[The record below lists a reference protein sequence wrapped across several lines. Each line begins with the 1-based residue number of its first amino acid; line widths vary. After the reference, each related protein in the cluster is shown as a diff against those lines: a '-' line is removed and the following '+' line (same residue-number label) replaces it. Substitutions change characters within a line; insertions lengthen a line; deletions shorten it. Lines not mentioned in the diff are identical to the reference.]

1 MMKEIKKKAVASLI
15 VFMLVFSNFATL
27 GTALVSYAVEPDE
40 DVNYSA
46 QFVMISNTDNENGS
60 TDETNAIPKL
70 ETESANANAEV
81 GAAQI
86 QGRIGDQG
94 TADGVPSGED
104 ATQDSPVDVPNG
116 DNASSVTEDSPVE
129 ATNGD
134 NASNVTEDSPV
145 EVTNGGDEANVTDD
159 SSNKEETSSNAT
171 SETQN
176 NVANTEAQPSE
187 SETVENASSEQV
199 LQNGLAI
206 EITVGVKST
215 GYLKNAK
222 IDIKDLANQI
232 FKLKDNISLGEYIQS
247 IEDGKIKLRQIS
259 GGTEVKVYIPI
270 ELKNE
275 GTVDIARLQSGV
287 ELSLLGT
294 HVDSEGNETIITKS
308 VKPVLELSND
318 MNLVVGSNVEKFIPY
333 SKDGSKEALVLLKIT
348 LGTDSKNEL
357 PIKDSSLE
365 VAIPGVEGAGIK
377 DVNVSAISTG
387 FTNGLLN
394 GDTLFTVENWSYEN
408 GIVYINVNNAEKE
421 GKYQMNTGNDEYIIS
436 YKYEDYSDVT
446 SGKLNATV
454 SAKANIFSGKGTKE
468 ISNSIDK
475 EYDLSQANSNIVT
488 YDVTRKTQN
497 ISKGYLYANANAE
510 EPEYEVLYESAF
522 DVNISRVDL
531 VKSVQINEGTEY
543 FVDDYSNGYS
553 TSTDAGENTYYNKI
567 RVNKDNLVSIIG
579 ETGNFEILLEDGTQ
593 LIQLNKDT
601 VDDGD
606 GYITVEFGDNRIG
619 KIVMRINNPVGEGIL
634 NIVATKAIE
643 KCTYEKVDLAMFRSM
658 QESFTGSA
666 ELEEGIVTDM
676 PVRTIETNLTETSTG
691 ATISLSRTDLSTLV
705 NNEDVEMTLSLNNS
719 NVNSDVYKNPVFELV
734 FPREVKNVNIKDMNL
749 LYGNDE
755 LEIANVETLRDQEDR
770 VVIKITL
777 RGTQTKYTLGD
788 SDKGATVILKADM
801 ETNMYTASKK
811 EKLVM
816 NYYNEDAT
824 NYVLSSDWNMLTSPS
839 AYLLTG
845 SQGQY
850 DTDLNIVA
858 PNGFVNAQMISNY
871 KDNASL
877 ISVDQGRKEDTIA
890 TFADSRTAEMKM
902 ILINNTDEEM
912 HDVHI
917 LGRTI
922 FDGNKSIISNEALG
936 TNMTAPMKSN
946 IFSEADGFTTTVY
959 YSENGD
965 ATDDLNVASNGWTV
979 EPESLENVKSF
990 LIVVNEN
997 VKIGDILSFTY
1008 DFEIPPYLTN
1018 NIDMAGTFGTYYVGE
1033 RTQGVGEA
1041 DKVVLTTGN
1050 APMLNADM
1058 STSVQGDTVIAGQY
1072 IDYTVNIK
1080 NDGRIPATNVVLK
1093 ANVPEGTRYV
1103 SGEEDTNEIKI
1114 DIGEIKEFQSTTV
1127 QIRLEVLEGY
1137 EGTINL
1143 EANIEA
1149 DGLEKAITLTQD
1161 REYKIDDSQIDVEL
1175 VSTKDGYPILPDEE
1189 MTYSVIITN
1198 QNNSNIN
1205 NIVVRQVIP
1214 EGLDV
1219 VNAYVDGDNSST
1231 GSFDSSSRIVTWNVS
1246 SLGAG
1251 KTCKV
1256 VVKAN
1261 DMSDTEKDLVST
1273 ATVESGDLKAAYMT
1287 DENHITLA
1295 KPKLEVNSYAN
1306 SDNRYVKEGDYVEYV
1321 LEVKNVGKA
1330 SDTIDVANNLPS
1342 GLVMISG
1349 KCEFDSGRTVNA
1361 YISDNFSMTTEIYAG
1376 ETAKI
1381 SLLCRA
1387 ENLQGADEQVVGT
1400 GWEVSGNNI
1409 EKVETEK
1416 VTNILQ
1422 PEVSDE
1428 VGATST
1434 TISDDMAVEVVS
1446 EDAPVVNYEG
1456 ITTVGEAVSKE
1467 SVANENATYRIIGT
1481 AFYDKNKNGRQD
1493 DDEEGMVNIV
1503 AKLCDISS
1511 QEIVSQIVTNNVGEY
1526 IFENVKP
1533 GDYYVK
1539 FEYDTTKYQLT
1550 DYKKQGV
1557 TADKNSDAITSNYKA
1572 VTDKISIKD
1581 SSVSD
1586 IDIGF
1591 VAAGMFDLSIDAN
1604 INRITVQNDKE
1615 TNTYEMENPKLAK
1628 VDINPKY
1635 ANSSKLFVEYTITV
1649 ANRGEIAGYVKS
1661 IVDYLPDELEL
1672 DTGLNSGWYVAADG
1686 NAYTN
1691 QLEDVLLQPGD
1702 TKEIK
1707 LILTKKMTENGTG
1720 IINNTFEIAEDYNQY
1735 AISDVDSTPGNQ
1747 AQDEDDLSKADL
1759 IIGIQTGGSMINLMI
1774 ISTTLI
1780 VLLITL
1786 YVIKIQ
1792 IDRKNKGVIV

>member
-1 MMKEIKKKAVASLI
+1 MMREIKKKAVASLI
-15 VFMLVFSNFATL
+15 VFMLVFSNFVTL
-27 GTALVSYAVEPDE
+27 GTALVSYAVEPDD

-46 QFVMISNTDNENGS
+46 QFVMINNTEQDSGS
-60 TDETNAIPKL
+60 TDETKSIPSL
-70 ETESANANAEV
+70 DAESANANAEV
-81 GAAQI
+81 GGAQI
-86 QGRIGDQG
+86 QGRIGNNEIAQDVS
-94 TADGVPSGED
+94 DSED
-104 ATQDSPVDVPNG
+104 
-116 DNASSVTEDSPVE
+116 VTEDTPIN
-129 ATNGD
+129 ATNVED
-134 NASNVTEDSPV
+134 TANVSENIPV
-145 EVTNGGDEANVTDD
+145 EVTNGSDDANDVDV
-159 SSNKEETSSNAT
+159 SSNKVENSANVT

-176 NVANTEAQPSE
+176 NVTNTESQPSE
-187 SETVENASSEQV
+187 SVTTENTNSEQV

-232 FKLKDNISLGEYIQS
+232 FKVKDNISLGEYIQS
-247 IEDGKIKLRQIS
+247 IEDGKIKLRQIN

-275 GTVDIARLQSGV
+275 DTVDIAKLQGGV

-318 MNLVVGSNVEKFIPY
+318 MNLVVGSSVEKFIPY
-333 SKDGSKEALVLLKIT
+333 TKDGSKEALVQLKVT

-357 PIKDSSLE
+357 PIKDTSLE
-365 VAIPGVEGAGIK
+365 VAIPGVDGAGVK

-408 GIVYINVNNAEKE
+408 GKVYINVNNVEKE
-421 GKYQMNTGNDEYIIS
+421 GKYQMSTGNDEYIIS

-446 SGKLNATV
+446 NGKLNATV
-454 SAKANIFSGKGTKE
+454 SARASIFSGKNTKE
-468 ISNSIDK
+468 ISSSIEK

-510 EPEYEVLYESAF
+510 EAEYIVQYESAF

-531 VKSVQINEGTEY
+531 VKSVEINEGTEY
-543 FVDDYSNGYS
+543 FVDDNSNGYS
-553 TSTDAGENTYYNKI
+553 TSTKNGENTYYNKI
-567 RVNKDNLVSIIG
+567 RVNKANLVSIIG
-579 ETGNFEILLEDGTQ
+579 ETGNFEILNENGTQ

-606 GYITVEFGDNRIG
+606 GYITVDFGDNKIG
-619 KIVMRINNPVGEGIL
+619 RIVMKINNPVGEGIL
-634 NIVATKAIE
+634 NIVATKAIS
-643 KCTYEKVDLAMFRSM
+643 KCTYEKVDLAMFRSI

-666 ELEEGIVTDM
+666 ELEEGLVTEM
-676 PVRTIETNLTETSTG
+676 PARTVETNLTETSTG
-691 ATISLSRTDLSTLV
+691 TTVSLSRTDLSTLV
-705 NNEDVEMTLSLNNS
+705 NNEDVEITLSLNNS

-734 FPREVKNVNIKDMNL
+734 FPKEVKSVNIKDMNL

-755 LEIANVETLRDQEDR
+755 LDIANIETLRDQENR

-777 RGTQTKYTLGD
+777 KGTQTKYTMGD
-788 SDKGATVILKADM
+788 SDKGTTVILKADI

-811 EKLVM
+811 EKLLM

-824 NYVLSSDWNMLTSPS
+824 NYVVGSDWNMLTSPS
-839 AYLLTG
+839 AYLLIG
-845 SQGQY
+845 RQGEY
-850 DTDLNIVA
+850 DTELNIVA

-871 KDNASL
+871 KEDASL
-877 ISVDQGRKEDTIA
+877 ISVDQGRKEDTID

-922 FDGNKSIISNEALG
+922 FDGNKSIVSSEVLG
-936 TNMTAPMKSN
+936 TNMTAPMTSK

-965 ATDDLNVASNGWTV
+965 ATDDLSVSSNGWTV
-979 EPESLENVKSF
+979 EPESLDKVKSF

-1008 DFEIPPYLTN
+1008 DFEIPANLTN

-1033 RTQGVGEA
+1033 RTKGVGEA

-1050 APMLNADM
+1050 APMLNANM

-1080 NDGRIPATNVVLK
+1080 NDGRTSATNVVLK

-1103 SGEEDTNEIKI
+1103 TDGENADDIVI
-1114 DIGEIKEFQSTTV
+1114 DVGEVKEFQSTTV
-1127 QIRLEVLEGY
+1127 QFRLEVLEGY
-1137 EGTINL
+1137 EGTVNL
-1143 EANIEA
+1143 EATVEA
-1149 DGLEKAITLTQD
+1149 DGLEKAISLNQD
-1161 REYKIDDSQIDVEL
+1161 KEYKIDDSQIDVEL
-1175 VSTKDGYPILPDEE
+1175 TSTKDGYTILPNEE
-1189 MTYSVIITN
+1189 MTYSVTITN
-1198 QNNSNIN
+1198 QNDANIN
-1205 NIVVRQVIP
+1205 NIVVKQVIP

-1219 VNAYVDGDNSST
+1219 VNAYVDGENSNV
-1231 GSFDSSSRIVTWNVS
+1231 GSFDSSSRVVTWNVS

-1261 DMSDTEKDLVST
+1261 DMSETEKDLVST
-1273 ATVESGDLKAAYMT
+1273 ATVESRDLKTAYMS

-1295 KPKLEVNSYAN
+1295 KPKLEINSYAN

-1321 LEVKNVGKA
+1321 LEIKNVGKA
-1330 SDTIDVANNLPS
+1330 SDTIDVSNKLPD

-1349 KCEFDSGRTVNA
+1349 KCEFDSGRSVNA
-1361 YISDNFSMTTEIYAG
+1361 YISDDFSLKTEIYAG

-1381 SLLCRA
+1381 DLVCRA
-1387 ENLQGADEQVVGT
+1387 ENLQGTNESVVGT
-1400 GWEVSGNNI
+1400 GWVVSGNNV
-1409 EKVETEK
+1409 ETVETEK

-1422 PEVSDE
+1422 PVATTE
-1428 VGATST
+1428 VGTST
-1434 TISDDMAVEVVS
+1434 QSNDMTIETGN
-1446 EDAPVVNYEG
+1446 ENAPVVNYDG
-1456 ITTVGEAVSKE
+1456 ITTVGEALNKD
-1467 SVANENATYRIIGT
+1467 SVVNENSTYKIIGT
-1481 AFYDKNKNGRQD
+1481 AFYDKNKNGKKD

-1511 QEIVSQIVTNNVGEY
+1511 QEIVSQVVTNNVGEY
-1526 IFENVKP
+1526 LFENVKP

-1591 VAAGMFDLSIDAN
+1591 VAAGMFDLSLDAN

-1635 ANSSKLFVEYTITV
+1635 ADSSKLFVEYTITV
-1649 ANRGEIAGYVKS
+1649 ANRGEIAGYAKS
-1661 IVDYLPDELEL
+1661 IVDYLPEELEL

-1759 IIGIQTGGSMINLMI
+1759 IIGVQTGGSMINLMI

>member
-46 QFVMISNTDNENGS
+46 QFVMINNADDENGS
-60 TDETNAIPKL
+60 TNETKSIPSL
-70 ETESANANAEV
+70 ENESANTSAEV
-81 GAAQI
+81 SGAQI
-86 QGRIGDQG
+86 QGRIGDDE
-94 TADGVPSGED
+94 TADGVPSSEET
-104 ATQDSPVDVPNG
+104 TQDLPADVSNG
-116 DNASSVTEDSPVE
+116 ENIA
-129 ATNGD
+129 
-134 NASNVTEDSPV
+134 NVTEDTPVNVPNGENTANVTEDTPV
-145 EVTNGGDEANVTDD
+145 EAPNGENEANVTEN
-159 SSNKEETSSNAT
+159 SSNKEETSSNVT

-176 NVANTEAQPSE
+176 NVANIETQPSE
-187 SETVENASSEQV
+187 SENVNNTNSEQV

-232 FKLKDNISLGEYIQS
+232 FKLRDNISLGEYIQS
-247 IEDGKIKLRQIS
+247 IEDGKIKLRQIN

-275 GTVDIARLQSGV
+275 DTVDIAKLQGGV

-318 MNLVVGSNVEKFIPY
+318 MNLIVGSSVEKFIPY
-333 SKDGSKEALVLLKIT
+333 SKDGSKEALVQLKVT

-357 PIKDSSLE
+357 PIKDTSLE
-365 VAIPGVEGAGIK
+365 VEIPGVEGAGIK

-408 GIVYINVNNAEKE
+408 GKVYINVNNAEKE
-421 GKYQMNTGNDEYIIS
+421 GKYQMSTGNDEYIIS

-446 SGKLNATV
+446 NGKLNATV
-454 SAKANIFSGKGTKE
+454 SAKANIFSGKSTKE
-468 ISNSIDK
+468 ISNSIEK

-497 ISKGYLYANANAE
+497 ISKGYLYANANANE
-510 EPEYEVLYESAF
+510 AEYSVLYESAF

-543 FVDDYSNGYS
+543 FVDDNSNGYS
-553 TSTDAGENTYYNKI
+553 TSTKDGENTFYNKI

-606 GYITVEFGDNRIG
+606 GYITVEFGDNKIG

-634 NIVATKAIE
+634 NIVATKTIE
-643 KCTYEKVDLAMFRSM
+643 KCTYEKVDLAMFRSI

-676 PVRTIETNLTETSTG
+676 PVRTVETNLTETSTG

-734 FPREVKNVNIKDMNL
+734 FPKEVKNVNIKDMNL

-788 SDKGATVILKADM
+788 SDKGTTVILKADI

-811 EKLVM
+811 EKLLM

-824 NYVLSSDWNMLTSPS
+824 NYVLSSDWNMITSPS
-839 AYLLTG
+839 AYLLIG
-845 SQGQY
+845 KQGKY

-890 TFADSRTAEMKM
+890 TFADKRTAEMKM

-922 FDGNKSIISNEALG
+922 FDGNKSIVSNEALG
-936 TNMTAPMKSN
+936 TNMTAPMTSK

-979 EPESLENVKSF
+979 EPESLDKVKSF

-1033 RTQGVGEA
+1033 RTQGVCEA

-1072 IDYTVNIK
+1072 VDYTVNIR
-1080 NDGRIPATNVVLK
+1080 NDGRTAATNVVLK

-1103 SGEEDTNEIKI
+1103 TDGEDTNEISI

-1127 QIRLEVLEGY
+1127 QFRLEVLDGY

-1143 EANIEA
+1143 EANLEA

-1161 REYKIDDSQIDVEL
+1161 KEYKIDDSQIDVEL
-1175 VSTKDGYPILPDEE
+1175 TSTKDGYPILPDEE
-1189 MTYSVIITN
+1189 MTYSVMITN
-1198 QNNSNIN
+1198 QNDASIT

-1214 EGLDV
+1214 EGLDF
-1219 VNAYVDGDNSST
+1219 VNAYVDGDNSNV
-1231 GSFDSSSRIVTWNVS
+1231 GNFDSSSRVVTWNVS

-1261 DMSDTEKDLVST
+1261 DMSDTEKDLLST
-1273 ATVESGDLKAAYMT
+1273 ATVESGDLKASYMS
-1287 DENHITLA
+1287 DENHVTLA
-1295 KPKLEVNSYAN
+1295 KPKLEINSYAN
-1306 SDNRYVKEGDYVEYV
+1306 SDNRYIKEGDYVEYV

-1330 SDTIDVANNLPS
+1330 SDTINVANNLPS

-1387 ENLQGADEQVVGT
+1387 ENLQGTDEKVVGT
-1400 GWEVSGNNI
+1400 GWEVSGNNV

-1428 VGATST
+1428 VGST
-1434 TISDDMAVEVVS
+1434 DTSDDMAVEVVS
-1446 EDAPVVNYEG
+1446 EDAPVVNYDG
-1456 ITTVGEAVSKE
+1456 ITTVGESVSKE
-1467 SVANENATYRIIGT
+1467 SVVNENATYKIIGT
-1481 AFYDKNKNGRQD
+1481 AFYDKNKDGKKD
-1493 DDEEGMVNIV
+1493 DDEEGMANIV

-1511 QEIVSQIVTNNVGEY
+1511 QEIVSQVVTNNVGEY

-1591 VAAGMFDLSIDAN
+1591 VKAGMFDLSLDAN

-1635 ANSSKLFVEYTITV
+1635 ADSSKLFVEYTITV

-1661 IVDYLPDELEL
+1661 IVDYLPEELEL

-1691 QLEDVLLQPGD
+1691 QLEDILLQPGD

-1735 AISDVDSTPGNQ
+1735 AISDVDSTPNNQ

-1759 IIGIQTGGSMINLMI
+1759 IIGVQTGGSMINLMI

>member
-15 VFMLVFSNFATL
+15 VFMLVFSNFTTL

-46 QFVMISNTDNENGS
+46 QFVMINNTDDSGS
-60 TDETNAIPKL
+60 TDETKSIPSL
-70 ETESANANAEV
+70 DVESANAGTEV
-81 GAAQI
+81 GSAQI
-86 QGRIGDQG
+86 QGRIGDEEAV
-94 TADGVPSGED
+94 TDNSDGENTTNVIED
-104 ATQDSPVDVPNG
+104 A
-116 DNASSVTEDSPVE
+116 PVE
-129 ATNGD
+129 ETND
-134 NASNVTEDSPV
+134 ENNVIENSSNIIEESSSNV
-145 EVTNGGDEANVTDD
+145 
-159 SSNKEETSSNAT
+159 T

-176 NVANTEAQPSE
+176 NVVNTETQPSE
-187 SETVENASSEQV
+187 SESAENANSEQV

-247 IEDGKIKLRQIS
+247 IEDGKVKLRQIS

-275 GTVDIARLQSGV
+275 ETVDIAKLQGGV

-318 MNLVVGSNVEKFIPY
+318 MNLIVGSNVEKFIPY
-333 SKDGSKEALVLLKIT
+333 SKDGSKEALVQLKVT

-357 PIKDSSLE
+357 PIKDTSLE
-365 VAIPGVEGAGIK
+365 VAIPGVDGASIK
-377 DVNVSAISTG
+377 DVDVSAISTG

-421 GKYQMNTGNDEYIIS
+421 GKYQMSTGNDEYIIS
-436 YKYEDYSDVT
+436 YKYEDYSDIT
-446 SGKLNATV
+446 NGKLNATV
-454 SAKANIFSGKGTKE
+454 SAKANIFSGKSTKE
-468 ISNSIDK
+468 ISNSIEK

-510 EPEYEVLYESAF
+510 EAEYIVLYESAF

-543 FVDDYSNGYS
+543 FVDDYSNGYN

-606 GYITVEFGDNRIG
+606 GYITVDFGDNKIG
-619 KIVMRINNPVGEGIL
+619 RIVMRINNPVGEGIL
-634 NIVATKAIE
+634 NIVATKAIA
-643 KCTYEKVDLAMFRSM
+643 KSTYEKVDLAMFRSI

-666 ELEEGIVTDM
+666 ELEEGIVADM
-676 PVRTIETNLTETSTG
+676 PVRTVETNLTETSTG
-691 ATISLSRTDLSTLV
+691 ATVSLSRTDLSTLV
-705 NNEDVEMTLSLNNS
+705 TNEDVEMTLSLNNS

-734 FPREVKNVNIKDMNL
+734 FPKEVKNINIKDMNL

-788 SDKGATVILKADM
+788 SDKGTTVILKADM

-811 EKLVM
+811 DKLLM

-839 AYLLTG
+839 AYLLIG
-845 SQGQY
+845 QQGQY

-922 FDGNKSIISNEALG
+922 FDGNKSIVSNETLG
-936 TNMTAPMKSN
+936 TNMTAPMTSK

-965 ATDDLNVASNGWTV
+965 ATDDLNTPSNGWTV
-979 EPESLENVKSF
+979 EPQSLDKVKSF
-990 LIVVNEN
+990 MIVVNEN

-1033 RTQGVGEA
+1033 KTQGVGEA

-1058 STSVQGDTVIAGQY
+1058 SSSVQGDTVIAGQY
-1072 IDYTVNIK
+1072 IDYTINIK
-1080 NDGRIPATNVVLK
+1080 NDGRTAATNVVLK

-1103 SGEEDTNEIKI
+1103 ANEEDTNEITI
-1114 DIGEIKEFQSTTV
+1114 NIGEVKEFQSTTV
-1127 QIRLEVLEGY
+1127 QIRLEVLDGY
-1137 EGTINL
+1137 EGTINF
-1143 EANIEA
+1143 EANVEA
-1149 DGLEKAITLTQD
+1149 DGLEKAIALTQD
-1161 REYKIDDSQIDVEL
+1161 REYKIDNSQIDVEL
-1175 VSTKDGYPILPDEE
+1175 TSTKDGYPILPNEE
-1189 MTYSVIITN
+1189 MTYSVVITN
-1198 QNNSNIN
+1198 QNNASIN
-1205 NIVVRQVIP
+1205 NIVVKQVIP
-1214 EGLDV
+1214 EGLDF
-1219 VNAYVDGDNSST
+1219 VNAYVDGDNSSVAN
-1231 GSFDSSSRIVTWNVS
+1231 FDSSSRIVTWNVS

-1261 DMSDTEKDLVST
+1261 DMSDTERDLVST
-1273 ATVESGDLKAAYMT
+1273 ATVESGDLKTTYMS

-1295 KPKLEVNSYAN
+1295 KPKLEINSYAN

-1321 LEVKNVGKA
+1321 LEIKNVGKA
-1330 SDTIDVANNLPS
+1330 SDTIDVANNLPD

-1361 YISDNFSMTTEIYAG
+1361 YISDNFSMKTEIYAG

-1387 ENLQGADEQVVGT
+1387 ENLQGGGEKVAGT
-1400 GWEVSGNNI
+1400 GWEVSGNNV

-1422 PEVSDE
+1422 PEVSSE
-1428 VGATST
+1428 VGATDTST
-1434 TISDDMAVEVVS
+1434 DMATIEVAS
-1446 EDAPVVNYEG
+1446 ENAPVVNYDG
-1456 ITTVGEAVSKE
+1456 ITTVGEAVNNN
-1467 SVANENATYRIIGT
+1467 VVVDENSTYKIIGT
-1481 AFYDKNKNGRQD
+1481 AFYDKNKNGQKD
-1493 DDEEGMVNIV
+1493 DDEEGMENIV

-1511 QEIVSQIVTNNVGEY
+1511 QEIVSQVVTNNVGEY

-1539 FEYDTTKYQLT
+1539 FEYDSTKYQLT

-1557 TADKNSDAITSNYKA
+1557 TADRNSDAITSNYKA

-1591 VAAGMFDLSIDAN
+1591 VKAGMFDLSLDAN

-1635 ANSSKLFVEYTITV
+1635 VDSSKLFVEYTITV

-1661 IVDYLPDELEL
+1661 IVDYLPEELEL
-1672 DTGLNSGWYVAADG
+1672 DTGMNAGWYVAADG

-1759 IIGIQTGGSMINLMI
+1759 IIGVQTGGSMINLMI

>member
-46 QFVMISNTDNENGS
+46 QFVMINNTDDENGS
-60 TDETNAIPKL
+60 TEETKSIPSLDAENSNA
-70 ETESANANAEV
+70 SAEV
-81 GAAQI
+81 GSAQI
-86 QGRIGDQG
+86 QGRIGDEE
-94 TADGVPSGED
+94 TATD
-104 ATQDSPVDVPNG
+104 DSNSE
-116 DNASSVTEDSPVE
+116 NTTSVTEDMPVE
-129 ATNGD
+129 ETN
-134 NASNVTEDSPV
+134 
-145 EVTNGGDEANVTDD
+145 DEANVTEN
-159 SSNKEETSSNAT
+159 SSNIEESSSNVI

-176 NVANTEAQPSE
+176 NVANNETQPSE
-187 SETVENASSEQV
+187 SETVENTNSEQI

-232 FKLKDNISLGEYIQS
+232 FKVKDNISLGEYIQS

-275 GTVDIARLQSGV
+275 ETVDIAKLQGGV
-287 ELSLLGT
+287 ELNLLGT

-318 MNLVVGSNVEKFIPY
+318 MNLIVGSSVEKFIPY
-333 SKDGSKEALVLLKIT
+333 SKDGSKEALVQLKVT

-357 PIKDSSLE
+357 PIKDTSLE
-365 VAIPGVEGAGIK
+365 VAIPGVDGAGIK
-377 DVNVSAISTG
+377 DVDVSAISTG

-436 YKYEDYSDVT
+436 YKYEDYSDIT
-446 SGKLNATV
+446 NGKLNATV
-454 SAKANIFSGKGTKE
+454 SARANVFSGKSTKE
-468 ISNSIDK
+468 ISNSIEK

-510 EPEYEVLYESAF
+510 EAEYIVQYESAF

-543 FVDDYSNGYS
+543 FVDDYSNGYN

-606 GYITVEFGDNRIG
+606 GYITVDFGDNKIG
-619 KIVMRINNPVGEGIL
+619 RIVMRVNNPVGEGIL
-634 NIVATKAIE
+634 NIVATKAIA

-666 ELEEGIVTDM
+666 ELEEGLVTDM
-676 PVRTIETNLTETSTG
+676 PVRTVETNLTETSTG
-691 ATISLSRTDLSTLV
+691 ATVSLSRTDLSTLV
-705 NNEDVEMTLSLNNS
+705 TNEDVEMTLSLNNS
-719 NVNSDVYKNPVFELV
+719 NANSDVYKNPVFELV
-734 FPREVKNVNIKDMNL
+734 FPKEVKNVNIKDMNL

-755 LEIANVETLRDQEDR
+755 LEIANVETLRNQENR

-788 SDKGATVILKADM
+788 SDKGTTVILKADM

-811 EKLVM
+811 DKLLM

-839 AYLLTG
+839 AYLLIG
-845 SQGQY
+845 QQGQY

-922 FDGNKSIISNEALG
+922 FDGNKSIVSNENLG
-936 TNMTAPMKSN
+936 TNMTAPMTSK

-965 ATDDLNVASNGWTV
+965 ATDDLNTPSNGWTV
-979 EPESLENVKSF
+979 EPQSLDKVKSF

-1008 DFEIPPYLTN
+1008 DFKIPPYLTN

-1033 RTQGVGEA
+1033 KTQGVGEA

-1058 STSVQGDTVIAGQY
+1058 SSSVQGDTVIAGQY
-1072 IDYTVNIK
+1072 IDYTINIK
-1080 NDGRIPATNVVLK
+1080 NDGRTAATNVVLK

-1103 SGEEDTNEIKI
+1103 SNEEDTNEIAI
-1114 DIGEIKEFQSTTV
+1114 DIGEVKEFQSTTV
-1127 QIRLEVLEGY
+1127 QIRLEVLDGY
-1137 EGTINL
+1137 EGTINF
-1143 EANIEA
+1143 EANVEA
-1149 DGLEKAITLTQD
+1149 DGLEKAIALTQD
-1161 REYKIDDSQIDVEL
+1161 REYKIDNSQIDVEL
-1175 VSTKDGYPILPDEE
+1175 TSTKDGYPILPDEE

-1198 QNNSNIN
+1198 QNNASIN

-1219 VNAYVDGDNSST
+1219 VNAYVDGDNSSV
-1231 GSFDSSSRIVTWNVS
+1231 GNFDSSSRVVTWNVS

-1261 DMSDTEKDLVST
+1261 DMSDTERDLVST
-1273 ATVESGDLKAAYMT
+1273 ATVESGDLKTAYMS

-1295 KPKLEVNSYAN
+1295 KPKLEINSYAN

-1321 LEVKNVGKA
+1321 LEIKNVGKA
-1330 SDTIDVANNLPS
+1330 SDTIDVVNNLPD

-1361 YISDNFSMTTEIYAG
+1361 YISDDFSMKTEIYAG

-1387 ENLQGADEQVVGT
+1387 ENLQSGEEKVVGT
-1400 GWEVSGNNI
+1400 GWEVSGNNV

-1422 PEVSDE
+1422 PEVASE
-1428 VGATST
+1428 VGAT
-1434 TISDDMAVEVVS
+1434 DANGDMNSIEVVS
-1446 EDAPVVNYEG
+1446 ENEPVINYDG
-1456 ITTVGEAVSKE
+1456 ITTVGES
-1467 SVANENATYRIIGT
+1467 ANKNVVVDENSTYKIIGT
-1481 AFYDKNKNGRQD
+1481 AFYDKNKNGKKD
-1493 DDEEGMVNIV
+1493 DDEEGMTNIV

-1511 QEIVSQIVTNNVGEY
+1511 QEIVSQVVTNNVGEY

-1550 DYKKQGV
+1550 DYKKQGI
-1557 TADKNSDAITSNYKA
+1557 TADRNSDAITSNYKA

-1591 VAAGMFDLSIDAN
+1591 VKAGMFDLSLDAN
-1604 INRITVQNDKE
+1604 INKITVQNDKE

-1635 ANSSKLFVEYTITV
+1635 IDSSKLFVEYTITV

-1759 IIGIQTGGSMINLMI
+1759 IIGVQTGGSMINLMI

>member
-27 GTALVSYAVEPDE
+27 GTALVSYAVEPED

-46 QFVMISNTDNENGS
+46 QFVMINNTEESNS
-60 TDETNAIPKL
+60 TDEAKTIPNL
-70 ETESANANAEV
+70 EAENELVGNAENEGKVDEQV
-81 GAAQI
+81 GTPI
-86 QGRIGDQG
+86 
-94 TADGVPSGED
+94 
-104 ATQDSPVDVPNG
+104 
-116 DNASSVTEDSPVE
+116 DNS
-129 ATNGD
+129 
-134 NASNVTEDSPV
+134 
-145 EVTNGGDEANVTDD
+145 NGGDEANVTSDTPVENQNGGDEANVTSDTPVENPNGGDEANVTADTPVEIPNGGNEANVTED
-159 SSNKEETSSNAT
+159 SSNKVETSSNVT
-171 SETQN
+171 TETYPSDSE
-176 NVANTEAQPSE
+176 NVKNTD
-187 SETVENASSEQV
+187 SEQK
-199 LQNGLAI
+199 LQDGLAI

-232 FKLKDNISLGEYIQS
+232 FKVRDNISLGEYIQS
-247 IEDGKIKLRQIS
+247 IEDGKIKLRQIN

-275 GTVDIARLQSGV
+275 ETVDIARLQGGV

-318 MNLVVGSNVEKFIPY
+318 MNLIVGSNVEKFIPY
-333 SKDGSKEALVLLKIT
+333 TKDGSKEALVQLKVT

-357 PIKDSSLE
+357 PIKDTSLE
-365 VAIPGVEGAGIK
+365 VGIPEVDGASIK

-408 GIVYINVNNAEKE
+408 GKVYINVNNAEKE

-436 YKYEDYSDVT
+436 YKYEDYSDI
-446 SGKLNATV
+446 SGGILNATV
-454 SAKANIFSGKGTKE
+454 SAKANIFSGKSTKE

-497 ISKGYLYANANAE
+497 INKGYLYANANSD
-510 EPEYEVLYESAF
+510 EPEYIVQYESAF
-522 DVNISRVDL
+522 DINISRVDL

-553 TSTDAGENTYYNKI
+553 TSTSAGENTYYDKI

-579 ETGNFEILLEDGTQ
+579 ETGNFEILLENGTQ
-593 LIQLNKDT
+593 LIQLTKDT

-606 GYITVEFGDNRIG
+606 GYITINFGDNKIG
-619 KIVMRINNPVGEGIL
+619 KIVMKINNPTGEGIL
-634 NIVATKAIE
+634 NVVATKAIA
-643 KCTYEKVDLAMFRSM
+643 KATYEKMDLTMFRSM

-676 PVRTIETNLTETSTG
+676 PVKTVETNLIESSTG
-691 ATISLSRTDLSTLV
+691 ATVSLSRTDLSTLV
-705 NNEDVEMTLSLNNS
+705 NNEDIEITVSLNNS
-719 NVNSDVYKNPVFELV
+719 NANSDVYKNPVFELV
-734 FPREVKNVNIKDMNL
+734 FPKEVKNVNIKDMNL

-755 LEIANVETLRDQEDR
+755 LDIANIETLRDQEDR

-777 RGTQTKYTLGD
+777 KGTQTKYTMGD
-788 SDKGATVILKADM
+788 LDKGTTVILKADM
-801 ETNMYTASKK
+801 TTNMYTASKK
-811 EKLVM
+811 EKLLM

-824 NYVLSSDWNMLTSPS
+824 NYVMSSDWNMLTSPS
-839 AYLLTG
+839 AYLLIG
-845 SQGQY
+845 KQGQY

-858 PNGFVNAQMISNY
+858 PTGFVNAQMISNY

-922 FDGNKSIISNEALG
+922 FDGNKSVVSGEALG
-936 TNMTAPMKSN
+936 TNMTAPMTSK

-959 YSENGD
+959 YSENED
-965 ATDDLNVASNGWTV
+965 ATDDLSVSSNGWTV
-979 EPESLENVKSF
+979 EPESLDKVKSF

-1008 DFEIPPYLTN
+1008 DFEIPANLTN
-1018 NIDMAGTFGTYYVGE
+1018 NIDMVGTFGTYYVGE
-1033 RTQGVGEA
+1033 RTKGVGEA

-1050 APMLNADM
+1050 APLLNAEM
-1058 STSVQGDTVIAGQY
+1058 STNIQGDTVIAGQY

-1080 NDGRIPATNVVLK
+1080 NDGRTAATNVVLK
-1093 ANVPEGTRYV
+1093 ANIPEGTRYV
-1103 SGEEDTNEIKI
+1103 SDEESSNGIEINV
-1114 DIGEIKEFQSTTV
+1114 GEIKEFQSQTV
-1127 QIRLEVLEGY
+1127 QFRLEVLEGY

-1143 EANIEA
+1143 EATVEA
-1149 DGLEKAITLTQD
+1149 DGLEKAITLTQNN
-1161 REYKIDDSQIDVEL
+1161 EYTIDDSQIDVEL
-1175 VSTKDGYPILPDEE
+1175 TSTKDGYPILPNEE
-1189 MTYSVIITN
+1189 MTYATTVTN
-1198 QNNSNIN
+1198 KNNTNIN

-1214 EGLDV
+1214 EGLDF
-1219 VNAYVDGDNSST
+1219 VNAYVDGENSNSANY
-1231 GSFDSSSRIVTWNVS
+1231 DASSRVVTWNIS
-1246 SLGAG
+1246 SLGSG
-1251 KTCKV
+1251 KVCKV
-1256 VVKAN
+1256 TVKAN
-1261 DMSDTEKDLVST
+1261 DMEETKQDLLST
-1273 ATVESGDLKAAYMT
+1273 STVESGDLKVSYMS

-1295 KPKLEVNSYAN
+1295 KPKLEINSYTN

-1321 LEVKNVGKA
+1321 LEIKNVGNA
-1330 SDTIDVANNLPS
+1330 NDTIDISNNLPD

-1361 YISDNFSMTTEIYAG
+1361 YISDDFSLKTEIYAG

-1381 SLLCRA
+1381 NLVCRA
-1387 ENLQGADEQVVGT
+1387 ENLQGTDEAVVGT
-1400 GWEVSGNNI
+1400 GWVVSGNNV
-1409 EKVETEK
+1409 ETVETEK

-1422 PEVSDE
+1422 PVASNE
-1428 VGATST
+1428 VGTAEQS
-1434 TISDDMAVEVVS
+1434 SDMTVETES
-1446 EDAPVVNYEG
+1446 EDVPVVNYEG
-1456 ITTVGEAVSKE
+1456 ITTVGG
-1467 SVANENATYRIIGT
+1467 SVNTDSVVDENSTYKIIGT
-1481 AFYDKNKNGRQD
+1481 AFYDKNKNGKKD
-1493 DDEEGMVNIV
+1493 DDEEGMTNIV

-1511 QEIVSQIVTNNVGEY
+1511 QEIVSQVVTNNVGEY

-1572 VTDKISIKD
+1572 VTDKISVKD
-1581 SSVSD
+1581 SSISD

-1591 VAAGMFDLSIDAN
+1591 VAAGMFDLSLDAN
-1604 INRITVQNDKE
+1604 INRITIQNDKE

-1635 ANSSKLFVEYTITV
+1635 ADSSKLFVEYTITV

-1661 IVDYLPDELEL
+1661 IVDYLPEELEL
-1672 DTGLNSGWYVAADG
+1672 DTGLNSGWYIATDG

-1707 LILTKKMTENGTG
+1707 LILTKKMTEDGTG

-1735 AISDVDSTPGNQ
+1735 AISDIDSTPGNQ
-1747 AQDEDDLSKADL
+1747 AQDEDDLSKADV
-1759 IIGIQTGGSMINLMI
+1759 IIGVQTGGSMINLMI